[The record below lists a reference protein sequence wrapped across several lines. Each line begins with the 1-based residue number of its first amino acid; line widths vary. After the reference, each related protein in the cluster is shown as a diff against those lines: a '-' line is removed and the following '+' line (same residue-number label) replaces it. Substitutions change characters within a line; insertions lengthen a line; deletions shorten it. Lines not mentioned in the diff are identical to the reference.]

1 MNRRQIFPRGLMLIT
16 VLLALLGGLGS
27 GLARL
32 GWQMDSHSQD
42 WILIHGPLMISG
54 FLGTLLCLERAVALE
69 SRYRW
74 SILIPAVN
82 ALGAIALLLLPHA
95 TIAKFLLMLGSLGL
109 VLLFGLMLR
118 LHPSRDV
125 WIMAAGA
132 LCWFMGNGLWLSG
145 YPVYQVVHLWVAF
158 LILTIVGER
167 LELSRVRR
175 LTATSERLLVITVAI
190 YLAGVMLTIIN
201 LEVGVRLLGVGALVM
216 SGWLLRYDIARRTIR
231 QTGLPRYIASCL
243 LAGYIWLGFGGVISI
258 LAGAVYAGTE
268 YAVILHAFLLGFVF
282 SMIFGHMPI
291 ILPAL
296 TGLQVNYKPLFY
308 GHLILLHIALIYRM
322 VGNLTGNFTARQQ
335 GGLLNAIA
343 ILLFLTVTIFVTF
356 RSNFQ
361 RGATNKQFA
370 KDGIN

>member
-1 MNRRQIFPRGLMLIT
+1 MNRLKMFPRALMLFT

-32 GWQMDSHSQD
+32 GWQMDSLSQD

-54 FLGTLLCLERAVALE
+54 FLGTLICVERAVALE

-74 SILIPAVN
+74 SIVVPAIN
-82 ALGAIALLLLPHA
+82 ALGAIALLWHPDA
-95 TIAKFLLMLGSLGL
+95 NIAKFLLMLGSLGF
-109 VLLFGLMLR
+109 VGLFGLMLR

-132 LCWFMGNGLWLSG
+132 FCWLIGNRLWLSG
-145 YPVYQVVHLWVAF
+145 FPVYQVVHLWVAF

-175 LTATSERLLVITVAI
+175 LTATSERLLLVTVAV
-190 YLAGVMLTIIN
+190 YLAGVLLTIIN
-201 LEVGVRLLGVGALVM
+201 LEAGIRLLGIGALLM
-216 SGWLLRYDIARRTIR
+216 SGWLLRYDIARRTIMQR
-231 QTGLPRYIASCL
+231 GLPRYIASCL
-243 LAGYIWLGFGGVISI
+243 LAGYVWLGFGGVIAI
-258 LAGAVYAGTE
+258 MAGAVYGGSP

-296 TGLQVNYKPLFY
+296 TGLQVNYKPIFY
-308 GHLILLHIALIYRM
+308 GHLVLLHTALVYRM
-322 VGNLTGNFTARQQ
+322 VGNLAGNFTARQQ

-343 ILLFLTVTIFVTF
+343 ILLFLTVTIFVTI
-356 RSNFQ
+356 SANFE
-361 RGATNKQFA
+361 RDANKNSLQ
-370 KDGIN
+370 N

>member
-1 MNRRQIFPRGLMLIT
+1 MNRRKMLPRALMLFA

-32 GWQMDSHSQD
+32 GWQMDSLSQN

-54 FLGTLLCLERAVALE
+54 FMGTLLCLERAIALE

-74 SILIPAVN
+74 SIIVPAVN
-82 ALGAIALLLLPHA
+82 ALGAILLLCLPDVP
-95 TIAKFLLMLGSLGL
+95 IGRFLLMLGSLGL
-109 VLLFGLMLR
+109 VSLFALMLR

-132 LCWFMGNGLWLSG
+132 FCWFIGNSLWLLD

-175 LTATSERLLVITVAI
+175 LTATSEKLLVLAVAT
-190 YLAGVMLTIIN
+190 YVMGVMLTIIN
-201 LEVGVRLLGVGALVM
+201 LEAGVRLLGLGALLM
-216 SGWLLRYDIARRTIR
+216 SGWLLRYDIARLTIM
-231 QTGLPRYIASCL
+231 QKGLPRYIASCL
-243 LAGYIWLGFGGVISI
+243 LTGYIWLGFGGLMAIWK
-258 LAGAVYAGTE
+258 GAIYAGPD
-268 YAVILHAFLLGFVF
+268 YALILHSFLLGFVF

-296 TGLQVNYKPLFY
+296 TGLQVNYKPIFY
-308 GHLILLHIALIYRM
+308 GHLILLHTALVYRM

-343 ILLFLTVTIFVTF
+343 ILLFLTVTIFVTV

-361 RGATNKQFA
+361 RGANKKQVTKA
-370 KDGIN
+370 V

>member
-1 MNRRQIFPRGLMLIT
+1 MNRQRMFPRVLMLIT

-54 FLGTLLCLERAVALE
+54 FLGTLLCLERAIALE

-74 SILIPAVN
+74 SIVVPAVN
-82 ALGAIALLLLPHA
+82 ALGAIALLGLSDA
-95 TIAKFLLMLGSLGL
+95 IIAKFLLMLGSFGLL
-109 VLLFGLMLR
+109 VLFSLMLR

-125 WIMAAGA
+125 WIMAFGA
-132 LCWFMGNGLWLSG
+132 LCWFIGNSLWLFG

-175 LTATSERLLVITVAI
+175 LTALSERLLVSTVAI
-190 YLAGVMLTIIN
+190 YIAGVMLTIIN
-201 LEVGVRLLGVGALVM
+201 LEIGIRLLGVGALFM

-243 LAGYIWLGFGGVISI
+243 LTGYIWLGFGGLIAI
-258 LAGAVYAGTE
+258 LSGAVYAGTE

-308 GHLILLHIALIYRM
+308 GHLILLHVALIYRM

-335 GGLLNAIA
+335 GGLFNAIA
-343 ILLFLTVTIFVTF
+343 ILLFLSVTVVITL
-356 RSNFQ
+356 RSNVQ
-361 RGATNKQFA
+361 HGTRSKQIT
-370 KDGIN
+370 KLG